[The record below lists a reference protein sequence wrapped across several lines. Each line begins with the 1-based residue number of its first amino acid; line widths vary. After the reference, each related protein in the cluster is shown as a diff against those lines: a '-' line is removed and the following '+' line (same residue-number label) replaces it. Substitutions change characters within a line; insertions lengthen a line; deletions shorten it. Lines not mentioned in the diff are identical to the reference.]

1 MKSKRMTNNLVVFG
15 ALLVAAPLFSQEVDI
30 LPFQL
35 TESRAQVRQKLGQPA
50 LVVPAGDFESWQYQV
65 GVEDNH
71 EFSHVL
77 LFRVSTG
84 ELLSATRNWEQ
95 ERSVDELFPE
105 AETRV
110 YHFPDEQ
117 HPEYGVRVRRLSGGR
132 VLMAMG
138 SAGPE
143 HPTGQVVLIRE
154 SELAVF
160 HPWLKLN

>member
-1 MKSKRMTNNLVVFG
+1 MTNNVVLLG
-15 ALLVAAPLFSQEVDI
+15 ALLLAAPLFSQNVEV

-95 ERSVDELFPE
+95 ECSVDELFPA
-105 AETRV
+105 AESRV
-110 YHFPDEQ
+110 YYFPDAQ

-138 SAGPE
+138 SAKAGQ
-143 HPTGQVVLIRE
+143 PTGQVVMIRE
-154 SELAVF
+154 SELAIF
-160 HPWLKLN
+160 HPWLKLVP